1 MQSIR
6 VALADDHTLVRAGIR
21 SLLQEIE
28 GIEVVG
34 EAEDG
39 QATLA
44 LADTYPLDVVLLDI
58 GMPGMSGLEVVARL
72 AKQHASIRS
81 VILSMHNGEEY
92 VLEALRAGAVGYL
105 LKDAAV
111 SELEL
116 ALRAV
121 TRGETYL
128 SPAVSRRMVDE
139 YLGRAGAIGDALAAL
154 TPRQLEVLRLVAA
167 GGTSKEIAQRLGL
180 SHRTVEVHRFN
191 LMRRINVHDTAGL
204 VRYAIRAGLVGD
216 K

>member
-1 MQSIR
+1 MQNIR

-21 SLLQEIE
+21 SLLEEIE

-39 QATLA
+39 LATLV
-44 LADTYPLDVVLLDI
+44 LVETRHPDVVLLDI

-72 AKQHASIRS
+72 SQIDPSIRA
-81 VILSMHNGEEY
+81 VMLSMHKGEEY
-92 VLEALRAGAVGYL
+92 VLEALRAGAAGYL

-111 SELEL
+111 SELEI

-128 SPAVSRRMVDE
+128 SPAVSRRIVDE
-139 YLGRAGAIGDALAAL
+139 YVGRAGAIADALAAL
-154 TPRQLEVLRLVAA
+154 TPRQREILRLVAA
-167 GGTSKEIAQRLGL
+167 GGTSKEIAQQLGL
-180 SHRTVEVHRFN
+180 SHRTVEVHRLN
-191 LMRRINVHDTAGL
+191 LMRRINVRDTAGL
-204 VRYAIRAGLVGD
+204 VRYAIRAGLVRE